1 MKTQNKKNVWR
12 GVECHIT
19 PQRSDG
25 LPLRLWSRSNV
36 KTSLALFQ
44 RVFAYLYMNM
54 NKKKRSYLPGN
65 TQIRQKK
72 CCYGKKMW
80 KPLMN
85 LLALACLRR
94 VFAYPYMNMNQKVVL
109 SSQKI
114 KKNLKHTGEMKEK
127 YDDITHYNK
136 Y

>member
-1 MKTQNKKNVWR
+1 MPHNSTTQRRPAASALVSFKR
-12 GVECHIT
+12 EDIT
-19 PQRSDG
+19 CIVS
-25 LPLRLWSRSNV
+25 
-36 KTSLALFQ
+36 KSLCISLHGHEQ
-44 RVFAYLYMNM
+44 
-54 NKKKRSYLPGN
+54 KKKILPSRKYTN
-65 TQIRQKK
+65 KTKEVLLW
-72 CCYGKKMW
+72 KKMW